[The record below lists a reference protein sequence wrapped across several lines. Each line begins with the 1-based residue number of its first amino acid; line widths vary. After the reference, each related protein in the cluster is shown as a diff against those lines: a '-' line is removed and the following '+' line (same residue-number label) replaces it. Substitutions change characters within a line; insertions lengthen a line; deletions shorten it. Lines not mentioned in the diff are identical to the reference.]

1 MPKIIRVEMS
11 EAEQKELEQLRNRDP
26 RPYMREK
33 AAALLKIGDG
43 QVAAQVAENGL
54 LKKHDPDV
62 IYRWLKSWQAEGI
75 AGLVVK
81 PGRGRKPAFSP

>member
-11 EAEQKELEQLRNRDP
+11 EGEREELEWVLRRDP

-33 AAALLKIGDG
+33 AAAILKIANGE
-43 QVAAQVAENGL
+43 VASQVAENGL

-62 IYRWLKSWQAEGI
+62 IYRWLRNWQMEGI

-81 PGRGRKPAFSP
+81 QGRGRKPAFSP

>member
-1 MPKIIRVEMS
+1 MPKLIRLEMS
-11 EAEQKELEQLRNRDP
+11 KREREELEQIRNRDP

-33 AAALLKIGDG
+33 AAALLKIADG
-43 QVAAQVAENGL
+43 AVAAQVAEKGL

-62 IYRWLKSWQAEGI
+62 VYRWLKNWQTEGI

-81 PGRGRKPAFSP
+81 QGRGRKPSFSP

>member
-1 MPKIIRVEMS
+1 MPKLIRLEMS
-11 EAEQKELEQLRNRDP
+11 ESEREELAQIRNRDP

-33 AAALLKIGDG
+33 AAALLKIADG
-43 QVAAQVAENGL
+43 AVAAQVAENGL

-62 IYRWLKSWQAEGI
+62 VYRWLKNWQTEGI

-81 PGRGRKPAFSP
+81 QGRGRKPSFSP